1 MSKIFVLGHKNPDT
15 DSICSALAYAN
26 LKSKLGL
33 DVEAI
38 RLGNLNKETEFI
50 LNHFNLE
57 APKLVERAEDGQEL
71 ILVDHNE
78 AAQSIDNRENAKIL
92 EIVDHHRID
101 LSTAE
106 PINMRFETVGC
117 SSTIISK
124 IYEEKG
130 VEIDKTM
137 AGIMLSAILSD
148 TLIFKS
154 PTCTEEDIVQGKKL
168 AEIAG
173 LDYQEYG
180 MEMLIAGTALDD
192 KSAEEL
198 YNMDMKPFEFGSE
211 KATFAQVNTVSIPKV
226 FERKAE
232 LEEVMTN
239 LINKDGLSFAALMV
253 TDIVDKVTELYIVGK
268 KDLAVKAFG
277 MDPNKETVTL
287 KDVVSRKKQIVPQL
301 TDAAK

>member
-26 LKSKLGL
+26 LKLELGL

-50 LNHFNLE
+50 LNYFNLE

-101 LSTAE
+101 LSTSE

-130 VEIDKTM
+130 VEINKTM

-154 PTCTEEDIVQGKKL
+154 PTCTEEDIIQGKKL
-168 AEIAG
+168 AELAG

-211 KATFAQVNTVSIPKV
+211 KATVAQVNTVSIPKV

>member
-1 MSKIFVLGHKNPDT
+1 MSKILVLGHKNPDT

-26 LKSKLGL
+26 LKEKLGL
-33 DVEAI
+33 NVEAI

-57 APKLVERAEDGQEL
+57 APRLVERAEVGQEL

-78 AAQSIDNRENAKIL
+78 AGQSINNRENAKIL
-92 EIVDHHRID
+92 EIIDHHRID

-130 VEIDKTM
+130 VEIDKIM

-154 PTCTEEDIVQGKKL
+154 PTCTEEDVIQGKKL
-168 AEIAG
+168 AKIAEIN
-173 LDYQEYG
+173 YQEYG

-211 KATFAQVNTVSIPKV
+211 KATIAQVNTVSIPKV

-232 LEEVMTN
+232 LEAVMTN
-239 LINKDGLSFAALMV
+239 LINRDGLSFAALMV
-253 TDIVDKVTELYIVGK
+253 TDIVDKATELYIVGK
-268 KDLAVKAFG
+268 KDLAIKAFG
-277 MDPNKETVTL
+277 MNPNKETVTL

>member
-211 KATFAQVNTVSIPKV
+211 KATVAQVNTVSIPKV

>member
-26 LKSKLGL
+26 LKLELGL

-50 LNHFNLE
+50 LNYFNLE
-57 APKLVERAEDGQEL
+57 APRLVERAEDGQEL

-101 LSTAE
+101 LSTSE

-130 VEIDKTM
+130 VEINKTM

-154 PTCTEEDIVQGKKL
+154 PTCTEEDIIQGKKL
-168 AEIAG
+168 AELAG

-198 YNMDMKPFEFGSE
+198 YNMDMKPFDFGSE
-211 KATFAQVNTVSIPKV
+211 KATVAQVNTVSIPKV

>member
-173 LDYQEYG
+173 LDYQDYG

-211 KATFAQVNTVSIPKV
+211 KATVAQVNTVSIPKV

>member
-1 MSKIFVLGHKNPDT
+1 MSKILVLGHKNPDT

-26 LKSKLGL
+26 LKEKLGL
-33 DVEAI
+33 NVEAI
-38 RLGNLNKETEFI
+38 RLGTLNKETEFI

-57 APKLVERAEDGQEL
+57 APRLVERAEVGQEL

-78 AAQSIDNRENAKIL
+78 AGQSINNRENAKIL
-92 EIVDHHRID
+92 EIIDHHRID

-130 VEIDKTM
+130 VEIDKIM

-154 PTCTEEDIVQGKKL
+154 PTCTEEDVIQGKKL
-168 AEIAG
+168 AKIAEIN
-173 LDYQEYG
+173 YQEYG

-211 KATFAQVNTVSIPKV
+211 KATIAQVNTVSIPKV

-232 LEEVMTN
+232 LEAVMTN
-239 LINKDGLSFAALMV
+239 LINRDGLSFAALMV
-253 TDIVDKVTELYIVGK
+253 TDIVDKATELYIVGK
-268 KDLAVKAFG
+268 KDLAIKAFG
-277 MDPNKETVTL
+277 MNPNKETVTL

>member
-26 LKSKLGL
+26 LKLELGL

-50 LNHFNLE
+50 LNYFNLE
-57 APKLVERAEDGQEL
+57 APRLVERAEDGQEL

-78 AAQSIDNRENAKIL
+78 AAQSIDNREKAKIL

-101 LSTAE
+101 LSTSE

-130 VEIDKTM
+130 VEINKTM

-154 PTCTEEDIVQGKKL
+154 PTCTEEDIIQGKKL
-168 AEIAG
+168 AELAG

-211 KATFAQVNTVSIPKV
+211 KATVAQVNTVSIPKV